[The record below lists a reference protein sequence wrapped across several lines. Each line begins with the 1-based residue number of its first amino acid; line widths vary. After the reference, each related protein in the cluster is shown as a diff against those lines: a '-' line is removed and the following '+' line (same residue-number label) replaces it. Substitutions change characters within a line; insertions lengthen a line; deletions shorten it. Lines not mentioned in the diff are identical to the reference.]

1 MLDMNDQ
8 EKSVLL
14 AKAMTDTDG
23 IPFFMLDLKESLL
36 LAGAVQVPLAE
47 IETYVYNLYDP
58 ANMALAWKCLNWAI
72 ERDDSVSFRT
82 WGGET
87 KRESFGFTLNQYLGH
102 MVLGALPPAD
112 AQRLWLNKILEL
124 AIEAGLI
131 EVQDAT

>member
-36 LAGAVQVPLAE
+36 LAGAVQDPLAE

-58 ANMALAWKCLNWAI
+58 ANMALAWRVLNWAMD
-72 ERDDSVSFRT
+72 ENGVWQLALAVGDFAL
-82 WGGET
+82 EA
-87 KRESFGFTLNQYLGH
+87 TLYDNPLWN
-102 MVLGALPPAD
+102 LPPSD
-112 AQRLWLNKILEL
+112 AQRLWLDKILSL